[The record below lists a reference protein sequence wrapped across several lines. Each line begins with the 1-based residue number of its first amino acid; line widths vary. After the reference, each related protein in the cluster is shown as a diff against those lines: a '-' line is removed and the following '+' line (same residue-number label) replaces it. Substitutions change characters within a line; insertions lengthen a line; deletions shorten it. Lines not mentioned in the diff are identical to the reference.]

1 MLALGGC
8 FTLSCIT
15 LLGDGFGHLR
25 FFLPL
30 AALNAA
36 VGALTSERV
45 ARVVLAV
52 EVISILGVLGY
63 HFFQLH
69 ERFPDT

>member
-1 MLALGGC
+1 MVALGGC
-8 FTLSCIT
+8 FALSCIT

-30 AALNAA
+30 AALNFA
-36 VGALTSERV
+36 VGAFASERV
-45 ARVVLAV
+45 ARVVFII
-52 EVISILGVLGY
+52 EIISILGVFGY
-63 HFFQLH
+63 EFMQIH